1 VRSKFKRVRGVLAVV
16 TVIGAAIVGSLF
28 VTNPGSSSST
38 GTGNVWLD
46 NNGGSC
52 ARSASLVPYN
62 DATACGTANAAYLA
76 AQPGDT
82 VRLADNQ
89 TITVGSVLP
98 DASKA
103 GNATD
108 VVFQSG
114 VNTLVDACPSGSCG
128 TVYPFT
134 IDAHDITF
142 NNFKFANQTSNL
154 RDDYEEPA
162 TGAGS
167 SNITFVNLD
176 SSSIQIFGANTTVTG
191 GDIGPCFT
199 NKANPVCQPR
209 AFGSSGA
216 TFDGVT
222 FHDQMSDQT
231 SGGPCA
237 SPSNPTD
244 TCHTDGLGVF
254 AGATNT
260 TVKNSRFYNNDNTNI
275 RVQSVGGVNSGVT
288 FQNNFFGVAWQTSA
302 LPSSD
307 DTTTTTVTNPWMFG
321 VDIDTATAGLVI
333 AHNSFYFRPSCPTGT
348 GCGNGLTI
356 GATAG
361 TSASPAVIRGNIM
374 TVQGGVC
381 NLANAAWTYNVIR
394 AFSDVNGPTAPTGN
408 CNSTNVFQAYNT
420 TWPYVSARPVL
431 ERWCGVGR
439 LPHQRC
445 GVGGRRHGVRRLPIH
460 RH

>member
-1 VRSKFKRVRGVLAVV
+1 MRQR
-16 TVIGAAIVGSLF
+16 
-28 VTNPGSSSST
+28 
-38 GTGNVWLD
+38 
-46 NNGGSC
+46 
-52 ARSASLVPYN
+52 AR
-62 DATACGTANAAYLA
+62 TANAAYLA

-89 TITVGSVLP
+89 TITVGSILP

-176 SSSIQIFGANTTVTG
+176 SSSIQMFGANTTVTG

-333 AHNSFYFRPSCPTGT
+333 SPQLVLLPPVMSDRDRMRERAHDRGD
-348 GCGNGLTI
+348 
-356 GATAG
+356 
-361 TSASPAVIRGNIM
+361 RGNVRVPGGHSRQHHDRAGRCLQPRKRRVD
-374 TVQGGVC
+374 VQRYSGVLGRERADRTDRQLQLDERVPGVQHD
-381 NLANAAWTYNVIR
+381 LAVRDGT
-394 AFSDVNGPTAPTGN
+394 
-408 CNSTNVFQAYNT
+408 
-420 TWPYVSARPVL
+420 PVL
-431 ERWCGVGR
+431 ERW
-439 LPHQRC
+439 
-445 GVGGRRHGVRRLPIH
+445 H
-460 RH
+460 RPW